1 MGSALLPRRGTLTGA
16 VSAAGRLTVS
26 YKGKSVTHLKP
37 GRYTIVV
44 TDKSSTNGFMVE
56 KLKYK
61 PVSVSGPAFVGKRSA
76 SVKLTAGKWFFKPAA
91 GKATY
96 SFVVS

>member
-1 MGSALLPRRGTLTGA
+1 
-16 VSAAGRLTVS
+16 
-26 YKGKSVTHLKP
+26 
-37 GRYTIVV
+37 
-44 TDKSSTNGFMVE
+44 MVE